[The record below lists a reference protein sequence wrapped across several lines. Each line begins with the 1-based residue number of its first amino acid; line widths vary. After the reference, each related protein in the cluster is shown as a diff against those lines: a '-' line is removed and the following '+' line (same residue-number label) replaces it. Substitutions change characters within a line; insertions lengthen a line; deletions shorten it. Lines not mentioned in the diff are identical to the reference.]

1 MTRLSS
7 KQTQNYAANPLQ
19 KSKAVIA
26 IPALSNLISMSD
38 LNVEKGGSFEN
49 TGVMDENEIAD
60 WVQTL
65 QPKLYMNALQEK
77 HFAKPIRNNT
87 AATFTYM

>member
-1 MTRLSS
+1 
-7 KQTQNYAANPLQ
+7 
-19 KSKAVIA
+19 
-26 IPALSNLISMSD
+26 MSD

-65 QPKLYMNALQEK
+65 RPKLYMNALQEK